1 MPNERTKA
9 FYSSR
14 LEVQCL
20 EIMLKIHLRRAIFV
34 KPAERSHAMAS
45 SRQTLLVMTHDSPII
60 VRGSRLLCLMLL
72 LSSFCW
78 AQQSSSGYP
87 QQFEGD
93 WNVPDFTF
101 HSGEKLP
108 QLRLHYI
115 TLGSPERDAAGHVR
129 NAVLILH
136 GTGGIGRSFLSTEFG
151 GELFG
156 KGQPLDTTRYY
167 IILPDAIG
175 TGKSSKPSDGLRMKF
190 PHYRYDDMVRAEFLL
205 VRDGL
210 KVDHLRLIIGTSQG
224 GMHTWLWGETYPD
237 FMDALMPLASA
248 PVEIV
253 GRNRMTRIM
262 AIQAIK
268 NDPDWKNGEYTTQP
282 RGLIAARNIRSI
294 MTGNALQ
301 FQKENPTAE
310 KAAAAVEAMGKAAL
324 QGDANDTIYQYEA
337 SSDYNPSPMLEKIH
351 APLFA
356 INSADDEINPPEL
369 GILEREI
376 NRVKHGRYILI
387 PLSNETRGHQTYNR
401 AGLWKHH
408 LLELL
413 HISEPS
419 RK

>member
-1 MPNERTKA
+1 
-9 FYSSR
+9 
-14 LEVQCL
+14 
-20 EIMLKIHLRRAIFV
+20 
-34 KPAERSHAMAS
+34 
-45 SRQTLLVMTHDSPII
+45 
-60 VRGSRLLCLMLL
+60 MLL
-72 LSSFCW
+72 LAPFCW
-78 AQQSSSGYP
+78 AQQEPSEYP
-87 QQFEGD
+87 QQVEGD

-101 HSGEKLP
+101 HSGEKLA

-115 TLGSPERDAAGHVR
+115 TLGSPQRDAAGHVR

-136 GTGGIGRSFLSTEFG
+136 GTGGIGRNFLSAEFG
-151 GELFG
+151 GQLFG
-156 KGQPLDTTRYY
+156 KGQPLDATRYY

-175 TGKSSKPSDGLRMKF
+175 TGNSSKPSDGLRMKF
-190 PHYRYDDMVRAEFLL
+190 PHYRYDDMVRAQYLL

-210 KVDHLRLIIGTSQG
+210 KVDHLRLVLGTSQG
-224 GMHTWLWGETYPD
+224 GMHTWLWGVTYPD

-248 PVEIV
+248 PVEIA

-294 MTGNALQ
+294 MTGSAVQ
-301 FQKENPTAE
+301 FQKENPSAE
-310 KAAAAVEAMGKAAL
+310 KADAAVAAMGKAAL

-337 SSDYNPSPMLEKIH
+337 STDYNPSPMLEKIRS
-351 APLFA
+351 PLFA

-376 NRVKHGRYILI
+376 KRVHRGRYILI
-387 PLSNETRGHQTYNR
+387 PLSDETRGHQTYNR
-401 AGLWKHH
+401 AALWKNH

-413 HISEPS
+413 QISEPRSGAAAS
-419 RK
+419 RD

>member
-1 MPNERTKA
+1 SAR
-9 FYSSR
+9 F
-14 LEVQCL
+14 
-20 EIMLKIHLRRAIFV
+20 LKGGR
-34 KPAERSHAMAS
+34 KDQAMAS
-45 SRQTLLVMTHDSPII
+45 SRQTLRFTTQDSPI
-60 VRGSRLLCLMLL
+60 VRRGSCLLCLLLL
-72 LSSFCW
+72 LSPFCW
-78 AQQSSSGYP
+78 AQQNPSDYG
-87 QQFEGD
+87 QEFEGD
-93 WNVPDFTF
+93 WSIPDFTF
-101 HSGEKLP
+101 HSGSKRAQLP
-108 QLRLHYI
+108 LPYI
-115 TLGSPERDAAGHVR
+115 PLGSPERDAAGRVR
-129 NAVLILH
+129 NAVLVLH
-136 GTGGIGRSFLSTEFG
+136 GTGGTGRNFLSAEFG

-156 KGQPLDTTRYY
+156 KGQPLDASRYY

-175 TGKSSKPSDGLRMKF
+175 TGKSSKPSNGLRMKF

-224 GMHTWLWGETYPD
+224 GMHTWLWGVTYPD

-248 PVEIV
+248 PVEIA

-268 NDPDWKNGEYTTQP
+268 NDPDWKNGDYTTQP

-294 MTGNALQ
+294 MTGSALQ
-301 FQKENPTAE
+301 FQKENPTAA
-310 KAAAAVEAMGKAAL
+310 KVDTAIEAMGKAAL

-337 SSDYNPSPMLEKIH
+337 STDYNPSPLLEEIR

-376 NRVKHGRYILI
+376 KRVKHGRYILI

-401 AGLWKHH
+401 AVLWKNH

-413 HISEPS
+413 HISEPRGGPTSS
-419 RK
+419 RN

>member
-1 MPNERTKA
+1 
-9 FYSSR
+9 
-14 LEVQCL
+14 
-20 EIMLKIHLRRAIFV
+20 
-34 KPAERSHAMAS
+34 MAS
-45 SRQTLLVMTHDSPII
+45 SRKTLLVTTDYSPII
-60 VRGSRLLCLMLL
+60 RRGSRPLCLLLL
-72 LSSFCW
+72 LSAFCW
-78 AQQSSSGYP
+78 AQQDPSGYP
-87 QQFEGD
+87 QKFEGD
-93 WNVPDFTF
+93 WSVPDFTF
-101 HSGEKLP
+101 QSGEKLAD
-108 QLRLHYI
+108 LRLHYI

-136 GTGGIGRSFLSTEFG
+136 GTGGIGRNFLSAEFG

-156 KGQPLDTTRYY
+156 KGQPLDATRYY

-190 PHYRYDDMVRAEFLL
+190 PHYRYDDMVCAQYLL

-210 KVDHLRLIIGTSQG
+210 KVDHLRLVMGTSQG
-224 GMHTWLWGETYPD
+224 GMHTWLWGVTYPN
-237 FMDALMPLASA
+237 FMDALMPMASA
-248 PVEIV
+248 PIEIA

-268 NDPDWKNGEYTTQP
+268 NDPDWKNGEYATQP

-294 MTGNALQ
+294 MTGSALQ
-301 FQKENPTAE
+301 LQKENPTPD
-310 KAAAAVEAMGKAAL
+310 KADAAVEAMGKAAL

-337 SSDYNPSPMLEKIH
+337 STDYNPSPLLEKIQ

-376 NRVKHGRYILI
+376 KRVKQGRYILI
-387 PLSNETRGHQTYNR
+387 PLSNETRGHQTYNL
-401 AGLWKHH
+401 AVVWKNH

-413 HISEPS
+413 HISDPGGGPTTP
-419 RK
+419 RN

>member
-1 MPNERTKA
+1 
-9 FYSSR
+9 
-14 LEVQCL
+14 
-20 EIMLKIHLRRAIFV
+20 
-34 KPAERSHAMAS
+34 MAS
-45 SRQTLLVMTHDSPII
+45 SHRTLLVTTHYSPII
-60 VRGSRLLCLMLL
+60 RRGSRPLCLLLL
-72 LSSFCW
+72 LSAFCW
-78 AQQSSSGYP
+78 AQQDPSGYP
-87 QQFEGD
+87 QKFEGD
-93 WNVPDFTF
+93 WSVPDFTF
-101 HSGEKLP
+101 QSGEKLAH
-108 QLRLHYI
+108 LRLHYI

-136 GTGGIGRSFLSTEFG
+136 GTGGIGRNFLSAEFG

-156 KGQPLDTTRYY
+156 KGQPLDATRYY

-175 TGKSSKPSDGLRMKF
+175 TGKSSKPSEGLRMKF
-190 PHYRYDDMVRAEFLL
+190 PHYRYDDMVCAQYLL

-210 KVDHLRLIIGTSQG
+210 KVDHLRLVMGTSQG
-224 GMHTWLWGETYPD
+224 GMHTWLWGVTYPN
-237 FMDALMPLASA
+237 FMDALMPMASA
-248 PVEIV
+248 PIEIA

-294 MTGNALQ
+294 MTGSALQ
-301 FQKENPTAE
+301 FQKENPTPD
-310 KAAAAVEAMGKAAL
+310 KADAVVEAMGKAAL

-337 SSDYNPSPMLEKIH
+337 STDYNPSPLLEKIQ

-376 NRVKHGRYILI
+376 KRVKQGRYILI
-387 PLSNETRGHQTYNR
+387 PLSNETRGHQTYNL
-401 AGLWKHH
+401 AVVWKNH

-413 HISEPS
+413 HISDPGGGPTAP
-419 RK
+419 RN

>member
-1 MPNERTKA
+1 
-9 FYSSR
+9 
-14 LEVQCL
+14 
-20 EIMLKIHLRRAIFV
+20 
-34 KPAERSHAMAS
+34 MAS
-45 SRQTLLVMTHDSPII
+45 SRPTLLFTTNDSQIGR
-60 VRGSRLLCLMLL
+60 RGSSLLCLLL
-72 LSSFCW
+72 FLSPFCR
-78 AQQSSSGYP
+78 AQQNPSDYP
-87 QQFEGD
+87 QGFEGD
-93 WNVPDFTF
+93 WTVPDFTF
-101 HSGEKLP
+101 HSGEKLG
-108 QLRLHYI
+108 QLRLHYT

-136 GTGGIGRSFLSTEFG
+136 GTGGTGRNFLSAEFG

-156 KGQPLDTTRYY
+156 KGQPLDASRYY
-167 IILPDAIG
+167 IILADAIG

-190 PHYRYDDMVRAEFLL
+190 PHYRYDDMVRAQYLL

-210 KVDHLRLIIGTSQG
+210 KVDHLRLVMGTSQG
-224 GMHTWLWGETYPD
+224 GMHTWLWGLTYPD
-237 FMDALMPLASA
+237 FMDALMPLASV
-248 PVEIV
+248 PVEIA

-268 NDPDWKNGEYTTQP
+268 NDPDWNNGQYTTQP

-294 MTGNALQ
+294 MTGSALQ

-310 KAAAAVEAMGKAAL
+310 KADAALEAMAKSAL

-337 SSDYNPSPMLEKIH
+337 STAYNPSPMLDKIQ

-376 NRVKHGRYILI
+376 QRVKRGRYILI
-387 PLSNETRGHQTYNR
+387 PLSDQTRGHQTYNR
-401 AGLWKHH
+401 ALLWKNH

-413 HISEPS
+413 HISEPRSGPPAS
-419 RK
+419 RN

>member
-1 MPNERTKA
+1 MT
-9 FYSSR
+9 
-14 LEVQCL
+14 
-20 EIMLKIHLRRAIFV
+20 LRV
-34 KPAERSHAMAS
+34 
-45 SRQTLLVMTHDSPII
+45 TTHYSPII
-60 VRGSRLLCLMLL
+60 RRSSRLLCLLLL
-72 LSSFCW
+72 LSAFCW
-78 AQQSSSGYP
+78 AQQDSSDYP
-87 QQFEGD
+87 QKFEGD

-101 HSGEKLP
+101 QSGEKLAD
-108 QLRLHYI
+108 LRLHYI

-136 GTGGIGRSFLSTEFG
+136 GTGGIGRTFLSTDFG

-156 KGQPLDTTRYY
+156 KGQPLDATRYY

-190 PHYRYDDMVRAEFLL
+190 PHYRYDDMVSAQYLL

-210 KVDHLRLIIGTSQG
+210 KVDHLRLVMGTSQG
-224 GMHTWLWGETYPD
+224 GMHTWLWGFTYPD
-237 FMDALMPLASA
+237 FMDALMPMASA
-248 PVEIV
+248 PVEIA

-268 NDPDWKNGEYTTQP
+268 NDPDWENGEYTTQP

-294 MTGNALQ
+294 MTGSALQ

-310 KAAAAVEAMGKAAL
+310 TADAAVEAMGKAAL

-337 SSDYNPSPMLEKIH
+337 STDYNPSPLLEKIQ

-376 NRVKHGRYILI
+376 KRVKQGRYILI
-387 PLSNETRGHQTYNR
+387 PLSNETRGHQTYNL
-401 AGLWKHH
+401 AVLWKNH

-413 HISEPS
+413 HISDP
-419 RK
+419 RGGPTAPRN